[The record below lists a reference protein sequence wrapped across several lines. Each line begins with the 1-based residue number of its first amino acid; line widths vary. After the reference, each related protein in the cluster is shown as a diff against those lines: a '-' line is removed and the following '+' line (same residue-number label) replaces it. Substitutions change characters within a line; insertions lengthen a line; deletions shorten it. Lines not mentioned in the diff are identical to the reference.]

1 MTTHGLPTRGLVDRL
16 NHYPSAVL
24 LVMQVLAIVAYPFIG
39 QTALGRAVISLIGTL
54 VLGIAIWTIRSTQST
69 VVPALV
75 LGSLAVLGSV
85 LEIFW
90 ADLSVV
96 NVGSDVAH
104 VFFYFYTSYAMVRY
118 LFGDEWVTSDD
129 LFAVGAAFTLVAW
142 GFAYIYDIVQTFQ
155 AASFVASNG
164 DTTQTWFEMLYLS
177 FASLTGV
184 GLSNVVPVTQVAQSW
199 TMLEQLIG
207 VLYVA
212 MVISRM
218 VALTVRRHRG

>member
-1 MTTHGLPTRGLVDRL
+1 MLEGSARRIVTRAKR
-16 NHYPSAVL
+16 YPSAVL
-24 LVMQVLAIVAYPFIG
+24 LGMQILTIIAYPFIG
-39 QTALGRAVISLIGTL
+39 RSALGRAVISLLGTL

-75 LGSLAVLGSV
+75 LGALAVTGSV

-90 ADLSVV
+90 AGTMLVDTS
-96 NVGSDVAH
+96 SDVVH
-104 VFFYFYTSYAMVRY
+104 VLFYFYTSYAMVRY

-142 GFAYIYDIVQTFQ
+142 GFAYVYDVVQGF
-155 AASFVASNG
+155 APGSFVASDG
-164 DTTQTWFEMLYLS
+164 GTSQTWFELLYLS

-184 GLSNVVPVTQVAQSW
+184 GLSNVVPVNHIAQSW

-218 VALTVRRHRG
+218 VALTVLRRRS

>member
-1 MTTHGLPTRGLVDRL
+1 MTFLGIPTGALTDRL
-16 NHYPSAVL
+16 NRYPSAVL
-24 LVMQVLAIVAYPFIG
+24 LGMQVLAIVAYPFIG
-39 QTALGRAVISLIGTL
+39 QTPLGRAVISLIGTL
-54 VLGIAIWTIRSTQST
+54 VLGIAIWTIRNTQST

-75 LGSLAVLGSV
+75 LGSLAVVGSV

-90 ADLSVV
+90 EDVAVIT
-96 NVGSDVAH
+96 VGSDVTH
-104 VFFYFYTSYAMVRY
+104 VLFYFYTSYAMVRY

-142 GFAYIYDIVQTFQ
+142 GFAYVYDIVQSF
-155 AASFVASNG
+155 APASFDAGDGVVAR
-164 DTTQTWFEMLYLS
+164 TWFELLYLS

-184 GLSNVVPVTQVAQSW
+184 GLSNVTPVTQVAQSW